1 MGNQLWT
8 SITQHPLILVCW
20 MMMMMNV
27 MMPMMNVMMSMMIL
41 IEYWIEVEQ

>member
-20 MMMMMNV
+20 MMMMM
-27 MMPMMNVMMSMMIL
+27 MMMLNVMMSMMIL